1 MNALLKLLQSIK
13 GQVSYNEITSNL
25 WFLDISIFAFFEI
38 TSYMNQ
44 SYMVAF
50 PRPYPTKPYGCI
62 YGQYMK
68 NMIST
73 VNAGCQKKIVNTK
86 Q

>member
-1 MNALLKLLQSIK
+1 MKLPA
-13 GQVSYNEITSNL
+13 TCD
-25 WFLDISIFAFFEI
+25 FLTLVFLHFFEI

-50 PRPYPTKPYGCI
+50 PKPYPTKPYGCI

-68 NMIST
+68 NMISKI
-73 VNAGCQKKIVNTK
+73 NAGCQKKIVNIE

>member
-1 MNALLKLLQSIK
+1 MVKLQLK
-13 GQVSYNEITSNL
+13 
-25 WFLDISIFAFFEI
+25 
-38 TSYMNQ
+38 

-62 YGQYMK
+62 YGESMK
-68 NMIST
+68 NMISKI
-73 VNAGCQKKIVNTK
+73 NAGCQKKIQNTE